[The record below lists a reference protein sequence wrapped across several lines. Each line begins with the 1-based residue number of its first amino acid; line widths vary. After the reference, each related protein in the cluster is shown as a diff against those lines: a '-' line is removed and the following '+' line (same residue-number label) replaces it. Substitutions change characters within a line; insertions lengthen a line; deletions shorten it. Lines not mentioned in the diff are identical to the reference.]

1 MAENLTGQRFGRLT
15 VLRRDLDET
24 KYPKWICRCDC
35 GNEIS
40 VRQCNL
46 VQGRTK
52 SCGCLRAETRKK
64 DFSGQRFGFLTV
76 EGEDFEREYHS
87 SGILRRFWFCRC
99 DCGNLISVSQTELV
113 RGDRIHCGCK
123 KNILKSAHS
132 EKVIDMRGQRFGRL
146 TVMELVRQ
154 KKSNGKG
161 SSPAW
166 LCKCDCGKEVIATR
180 RSLLRKDQQSCGCLF
195 SEKASERILK
205 YNTLGMYQGTNTSMI
220 RDTSKLSKSN
230 TSGVRGVC
238 WDASKKKWAAHIG
251 FQSRRIKLGCYNT
264 IEEAAAVRKAAEEQ
278 YFAPIVAQYD
288 AEKAKAEEAVT

>member
-1 MAENLTGQRFGRLT
+1 MLSSGMVGAYSWLFTPARWLNFSGGLAQF
-15 VLRRDLDET
+15 
-24 KYPKWICRCDC
+24 
-35 GNEIS
+35 
-40 VRQCNL
+40 
-46 VQGRTK
+46 
-52 SCGCLRAETRKK
+52 LRA
-64 DFSGQRFGFLTV
+64 
-76 EGEDFEREYHS
+76 
-87 SGILRRFWFCRC
+87 
-99 DCGNLISVSQTELV
+99 
-113 RGDRIHCGCK
+113 RG
-123 KNILKSAHS
+123 SWPPVYA
-132 EKVIDMRGQRFGRL
+132 
-146 TVMELVRQ
+146 RQ